1 MKFQIEC
8 ANAFKD
14 CWADNL
20 LAERHCD
27 TLMKMAWGYI
37 KANIHIA
44 VEDELS
50 NDDSVT
56 VGYVKAWEELFI
68 ELSEYVTDDCITTE
82 IVPTIKSLIDL
93 KHKVA
98 VRKHGVNLLIQA
110 WLKYDEKS
118 LLGFF
123 KSLLLYWWHDLNWN
137 IRLAIC
143 EGLPQI
149 CKELSKDNCM
159 DLFYWELVEFLNDVE
174 ILVRLTAIEATL
186 EMFDMLET
194 DQIKNDFLPVVQ
206 QHLNLEID
214 EACNSRMSK
223 LIGKITF
230 NWLNFSETT
239 SELNEILLEY
249 FKDLVELDSPDVIQN
264 VCYNLPGM
272 YFIFNKGELDFPS
285 ILEKYIASKDV
296 SVRLLVAKSFHE
308 IVGISG
314 MGKNGALEF
323 KNMFYTLLNDT
334 DPEIRRI
341 MITNLD
347 DCVMNFLSILGESEQ
362 ETAKT
367 EVEDDDSER
376 GRSDFIQELL
386 SNLVQVGE
394 ALAVQNPFVAKP
406 KAMGVK
412 SQFPTNASW
421 WRMRMMF
428 YEKLWGLF
436 EVFPQESIKQAF
448 FEAARFDFLNGAEPL
463 RKRWVVLLAKII
475 YSELLEEERQEML
488 TSLVEEL
495 EEGTFIQRRCLLEF
509 YESSIEVFS
518 KKYWHKQCYQGFMR
532 FASDNIPVL
541 RIKFSK
547 WAQNV
552 FKVLTK

>member
-1 MKFQIEC
+1 
-8 ANAFKD
+8 
-14 CWADNL
+14 
-20 LAERHCD
+20 
-27 TLMKMAWGYI
+27 
-37 KANIHIA
+37 
-44 VEDELS
+44 
-50 NDDSVT
+50 
-56 VGYVKAWEELFI
+56 
-68 ELSEYVTDDCITTE
+68 
-82 IVPTIKSLIDL
+82 
-93 KHKVA
+93 
-98 VRKHGVNLLIQA
+98 
-110 WLKYDEKS
+110 
-118 LLGFF
+118 
-123 KSLLLYWWHDLNWN
+123 
-137 IRLAIC
+137 
-143 EGLPQI
+143 
-149 CKELSKDNCM
+149 
-159 DLFYWELVEFLNDVE
+159 
-174 ILVRLTAIEATL
+174 
-186 EMFDMLET
+186 
-194 DQIKNDFLPVVQ
+194 
-206 QHLNLEID
+206 
-214 EACNSRMSK
+214 
-223 LIGKITF
+223 
-230 NWLNFSETT
+230 LNFSETT

-412 SQFPTNASW
+412 SQFPTNAS
-421 WRMRMMF
+421 
-428 YEKLWGLF
+428 
-436 EVFPQESIKQAF
+436 
-448 FEAARFDFLNGAEPL
+448 
-463 RKRWVVLLAKII
+463 
-475 YSELLEEERQEML
+475 
-488 TSLVEEL
+488 
-495 EEGTFIQRRCLLEF
+495 
-509 YESSIEVFS
+509 
-518 KKYWHKQCYQGFMR
+518 
-532 FASDNIPVL
+532 
-541 RIKFSK
+541 
-547 WAQNV
+547 
-552 FKVLTK
+552 